1 MERRRSLPAIQDYSA
16 KLVLIFDALMCTN
29 NIMHFEMHLNVLH
42 RVKLQDVFKIIR
54 SKHKSKLPKASN
66 DFLTVLQE
74 ESGQFATIML
84 ETTLC

>member
-16 KLVLIFDALMCTN
+16 KLVLIFDASMCTN
-29 NIMHFEMHLNVLH
+29 NIMHLNVLH
-42 RVKLQDVFKIIR
+42 RVKLQDDFKIIR